1 MRLCIFGIEDL
12 DALESAVFKSFG
24 TVSPS
29 PSSQLDFS
37 HHGLP
42 LEEQENG
49 CSSVIFQ
56 GGWRRGQRRGQL
68 LSIPGAAQTC
78 SRPTNS

>member
-12 DALESAVFKSFG
+12 DALESAVSKSFG

-49 CSSVIFQ
+49 CSCVIFF
-56 GGWRRGQRRGQL
+56 GAEGHN
-68 LSIPGAAQTC
+68 SCPGAAQTC
-78 SRPTNS
+78 SCPTNS

>member
-12 DALESAVFKSFG
+12 DALESAVSESFG

-29 PSSQLDFS
+29 PTSQLDFS

-42 LEEQENG
+42 LKEQENG
-49 CSSVIFQ
+49 SCSCVIFQ
-56 GGWRRGQRRGQL
+56 G
-68 LSIPGAAQTC
+68 
-78 SRPTNS
+78 